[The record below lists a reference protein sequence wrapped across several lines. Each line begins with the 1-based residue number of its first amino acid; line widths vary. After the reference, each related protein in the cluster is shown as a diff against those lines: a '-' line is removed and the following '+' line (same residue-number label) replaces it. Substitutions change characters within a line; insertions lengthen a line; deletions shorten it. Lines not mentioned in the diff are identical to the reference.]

1 LYRVNFA
8 ALPDGDGYL
17 VERGLRVHLLDSERD
32 LAMSDSV
39 AAPKKMLL
47 IGAPDFSANVSA
59 TAARRN
65 GCATAFDPL
74 PGTKVE
80 IDRISQMWRDASG
93 EMPVILSGRGA
104 NKEAFRAA
112 IAGNQVIHIATH
124 AAEFDEGCNRAQSRG
139 MGLSTSPMTPSAMM
153 PAALALTGANEFLS
167 NGNITGI
174 LTSEEVLS
182 LPLDG
187 TRWVVLSACD
197 TGLGPIV
204 DGEGVFGLRRAFRLA
219 GARTVVMSLWEA
231 DDSATSQWMEALYRA
246 RLQKQASVPE
256 SIAQAQLTVL
266 ADRRAHGLSTH
277 PYFWGAFVASG
288 DWH

>member
-1 LYRVNFA
+1 
-8 ALPDGDGYL
+8 
-17 VERGLRVHLLDSERD
+17 
-32 LAMSDSV
+32 
-39 AAPKKMLL
+39 
-47 IGAPDFSANVSA
+47 
-59 TAARRN
+59 
-65 GCATAFDPL
+65 L

-80 IDRISQMWRDASG
+80 IDRIAQMWRDASG
-93 EMPVILSGRGA
+93 EKPVILSGRDA
-104 NKEAFRAA
+104 NKEALRAVV
-112 IAGNQVIHIATH
+112 AGNQVIHVATH
-124 AAEFDEGCNRAQSRG
+124 AAEFGEGCNRSAARG
-139 MGLSTSPMTPSAMM
+139 MGLVTSPLKPSAMKA
-153 PAALALTGANEFLS
+153 AALALTGANEFLS
-167 NGNITGI
+167 NGDPAGI
-174 LTSEEVLS
+174 LTSEEVLA

-197 TGLGPIV
+197 TGLGPVV

-256 SIAQAQLTVL
+256 SIAQAQLAVL